1 MFYEF
6 SIRDWLFGMGT
17 MGTILLFI
25 DPIPKN
31 YICMF
36 FLLQLQIGFGSIEE
50 RKKIG
55 ISAKALQ
62 Q

>member
-1 MFYEF
+1 MAFWDGDNFCKYRPHPEN
-6 SIRDWLFGMGT
+6 LHCVT
-17 MGTILLFI
+17 T
-25 DPIPKN
+25 KN
-31 YICMF
+31 Y